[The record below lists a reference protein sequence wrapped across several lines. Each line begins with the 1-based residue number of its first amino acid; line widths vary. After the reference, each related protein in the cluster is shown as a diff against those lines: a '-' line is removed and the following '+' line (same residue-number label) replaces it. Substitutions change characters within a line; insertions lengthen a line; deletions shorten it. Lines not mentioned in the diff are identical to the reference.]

1 MATAQ
6 AINPGARPR
15 KNLKRSEFLGWCL
28 CVVFLCGFCVCVVL
42 QKCGFQPSLFSWAWD
57 QQSGLEESTLARFD
71 ICQKLAADFAEKSI
85 KEKNDIDK
93 MDVKTFYGR
102 KKNCASTSLNRLLVK
117 ITDIYIAPPS
127 NDSEGDSEG
136 SDADDSDEFANKFS
150 SKILSAPAEASLK
163 VHGNDII
170 SSSDDESEDET
181 CTFGAAGP
189 STSKILQT
197 TSFLK
202 EAEGRNSTLNTTKG
216 TKRSLNY
223 IENIISESKIE
234 KVVKKSKKTE
244 LLKEKWNEG
253 DLMSPAKENIN
264 SASVREITLSRPV
277 DLFERFWTSEFFEY
291 IKKQTINYSRQVN
304 PNSTFELSV
313 NEVKVFFAILMISGY
328 SPKPRR
334 DMYWSLDADLRNEAI
349 ADAMPRNR
357 FREILKYIH
366 FADNTHLSKDDK
378 FGKVRPLIDHLN
390 KKFLENLPKIENVD
404 VDESMLQAAN
414 TWQTH
419 QIWFQIL
426 VHEYV
431 NWLSDNT
438 EPYQGKGT
446 QLGNSDLGL
455 GASVVTTFAERLKGA
470 YPDFH
475 FNFFIDNFFTGLPLL
490 RKMTAIGFGCTG
502 TIRGKQNRKLPS
514 EQKRCK
520 AKAEGLYKFFV
531 NEDKSMIVIQ
541 WKDNSTVQ
549 VASNAYG
556 VLPTKSAKRYSAAEK
571 KNITV
576 DMPNAINLYNENMG
590 GTDLMDR
597 NISNYRIKIR
607 NNKWYWQTFTHLLS
621 ASASNA

>member
-1 MATAQ
+1 
-6 AINPGARPR
+6 
-15 KNLKRSEFLGWCL
+15 
-28 CVVFLCGFCVCVVL
+28 
-42 QKCGFQPSLFSWAWD
+42 
-57 QQSGLEESTLARFD
+57 
-71 ICQKLAADFAEKSI
+71 
-85 KEKNDIDK
+85 

-102 KKNCASTSLNRLLVK
+102 KKNCASTSLNRLLDK
-117 ITDIYIAPPS
+117 ISEKKFDSADIYIAPPS

-170 SSSDDESEDET
+170 SSSDDD
-181 CTFGAAGP
+181 
-189 STSKILQT
+189 
-197 TSFLK
+197 
-202 EAEGRNSTLNTTKG
+202 
-216 TKRSLNY
+216 
-223 IENIISESKIE
+223 ESKIK
-234 KVVKKSKKTE
+234 KVGKKSKKTE

-277 DLFERFWTSEFFEY
+277 DLFERFWTSEFFKY

-334 DMYWSLDADLRNEAI
+334 DMYSFDADLRNEAI

-404 VDESMLQAAN
+404 VDESMVPYYSHHSCKQRILGKPIRYGFKFWSMN
-414 TWQTH
+414 TSTGYL
-419 QIWFQIL
+419 I
-426 VHEYV
+426 
-431 NWLSDNT
+431 NT

-502 TIRGKQNRKLPS
+502 TIRENRIKNCPLNKKDVKQKQRGFTNS
-514 EQKRCK
+514 
-520 AKAEGLYKFFV
+520 FV

-621 ASASNA
+621 ASASNAWILHKIEVEERKAFGSSLDSFEKVEPALDFLSFIRDIVSTYLLLNTKRDSVGRPKSRYVLTRKVPAAVSLNHNLLHYPETLKQNRCKICKKNSTFGCGICRINLHPLNCFKVFHETQ

>member
-1 MATAQ
+1 
-6 AINPGARPR
+6 
-15 KNLKRSEFLGWCL
+15 
-28 CVVFLCGFCVCVVL
+28 
-42 QKCGFQPSLFSWAWD
+42 
-57 QQSGLEESTLARFD
+57 
-71 ICQKLAADFAEKSI
+71 
-85 KEKNDIDK
+85 

-102 KKNCASTSLNRLLVK
+102 KKNCASTSLNRLLDK
-117 ITDIYIAPPS
+117 ISEKKFGSADIYIAPPS

-216 TKRSLNY
+216 TKRTLNY
-223 IENIISESKIE
+223 IENNISESKIE

-264 SASVREITLSRPV
+264 SASVREITLSRLV

-291 IKKQTINYSRQVN
+291 IKKQTINYSR
-304 PNSTFELSV
+304 
-313 NEVKVFFAILMISGY
+313 
-328 SPKPRR
+328 
-334 DMYWSLDADLRNEAI
+334 
-349 ADAMPRNR
+349 
-357 FREILKYIH
+357 
-366 FADNTHLSKDDK
+366 
-378 FGKVRPLIDHLN
+378 
-390 KKFLENLPKIENVD
+390 
-404 VDESMLQAAN
+404 
-414 TWQTH
+414 
-419 QIWFQIL
+419 
-426 VHEYV
+426 
-431 NWLSDNT
+431 
-438 EPYQGKGT
+438 QGKGT

-502 TIRGKQNRKLPS
+502 TIRENRIENCPLNKKDVKQKQRGFTNS
-514 EQKRCK
+514 
-520 AKAEGLYKFFV
+520 FV

-621 ASASNA
+621 ASASNAWILHKIEVEERKAFGSSLDSFEKVEPALDFLSFIRDIVSTYLLLNTKRDSVGRPKSRYVLTRKVGYLDVAVPPDFISEDTSGDIMVPEGGTVRLTCRARGHPEPHVQWRREDGNDITIKEPTGQKVAGK

>member
-1 MATAQ
+1 
-6 AINPGARPR
+6 
-15 KNLKRSEFLGWCL
+15 
-28 CVVFLCGFCVCVVL
+28 
-42 QKCGFQPSLFSWAWD
+42 
-57 QQSGLEESTLARFD
+57 
-71 ICQKLAADFAEKSI
+71 
-85 KEKNDIDK
+85 

-102 KKNCASTSLNRLLVK
+102 KKNCASTSLNRLLDK
-117 ITDIYIAPPS
+117 ISEKKFDSADIYIAPPS

-170 SSSDDESEDET
+170 SSSDDD
-181 CTFGAAGP
+181 
-189 STSKILQT
+189 
-197 TSFLK
+197 
-202 EAEGRNSTLNTTKG
+202 
-216 TKRSLNY
+216 
-223 IENIISESKIE
+223 ESKIE

-357 FREILKYIH
+357 FRDILKYIH

-404 VDESMLQAAN
+404 VDESMVPYYSHHSCKQRILGKPIRYGFKFWSMN
-414 TWQTH
+414 TSTGYL
-419 QIWFQIL
+419 I
-426 VHEYV
+426 
-431 NWLSDNT
+431 NT

-502 TIRGKQNRKLPS
+502 TIRENRIENCLLNKKMGFTNS
-514 EQKRCK
+514 
-520 AKAEGLYKFFV
+520 FV
-531 NEDKSMIVIQ
+531 NEDKSIIVIQ

-621 ASASNA
+621 ASASNAWILHKIEVEERKAFGSSLDSFEKVEPALDFLSFIRDIVSTYLLLNTKQDSVGRPKSRYVLTRKVPAAVSLNHNLLHYPETLKQNRCKICKKNSTFGCEICRINLHPLNCFKVFHETQ